1 MKYDIIKKAVVLLGA
16 NVGISS
22 IGGGRISKAE
32 ELCEEFVN
40 PAIEDAVLMV
50 KLSISVEK

>member
-1 MKYDIIKKAVVLLGA
+1 MKYDIIKKAVVLLGS

-32 ELCEEFVN
+32 DYVRSLLILLLKILC
-40 PAIEDAVLMV
+40 
-50 KLSISVEK
+50 